1 MTSGILFPRAMP
13 IFRFVQEKTNYVGV
27 SPAQNGLAFDIEGRK
42 PMVIYCTVEIAISN
56 TFALPTEL
64 PCLSAQ
70 VGFEPTTKNP
80 RRKKIT

>member
-1 MTSGILFPRAMP
+1 MP
-13 IFRFVQEKTNYVGV
+13 IFSFMQEKNSYVGFC
-27 SPAQNGLAFDIEGRK
+27 PAQNGLAFDIEGRK

-56 TFALPTEL
+56 TFALPAEL
-64 PCLSAQ
+64 PCFSAQ